1 MNAISGI
8 HSESMK
14 NDANFLNEM
23 AVKVIPVNVQ
33 IVQTN
38 EQTKKNSRIL
48 LSITDLLKTA
58 R

>member
-8 HSESMK
+8 HSESME
-14 NDANFLNEM
+14 NDSSFLNEM
-23 AVKVIPVNVQ
+23 AVKVISVNVQ
-33 IVQTN
+33 VVQTN

-58 R
+58 G

>member
-14 NDANFLNEM
+14 NDASFLNKM

-38 EQTKKNSRIL
+38 EQSKKNSRIL